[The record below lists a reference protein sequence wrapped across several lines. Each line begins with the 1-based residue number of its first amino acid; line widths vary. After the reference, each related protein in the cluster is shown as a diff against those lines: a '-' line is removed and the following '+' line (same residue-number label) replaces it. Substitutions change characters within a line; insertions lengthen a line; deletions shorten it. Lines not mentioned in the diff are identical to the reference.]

1 MVNDFMVYLIG
12 KEASGVKSNLCVKS
26 YVHVF
31 YGRKSRLIQNS
42 WDFLNPVV
50 VRLESKGGI
59 VAMNTSVES
68 KKNYEI
74 KIDTRSSI
82 IFVYL
87 FLFFLVLTASL
98 YLTSYQGFNLLA
110 QASFQAADKPWLP
123 EGSTASP
130 LITNHFFGDFYLP
143 HTLANFHN
151 PYSPLT
157 PFMNILPLGLV
168 TFNFLGIFSVG
179 SAFIIYTAISLGATL
194 FGIWKILSTVK
205 AFNSFSRI
213 MTTLVLVFASMPVV
227 IAIDR
232 GAYVLLTVGLLSIII
247 SGLLIEGH
255 IRNSSWILAFLFAF
269 ALSSK
274 LYLVA
279 FLAVIFLIGNRKL
292 VYKTVLLFVSLNVIL
307 SFQFGGPAVVVKQ
320 MIYSYIYFDTSK
332 DPQLLLGSLG
342 FIGGISNL
350 LNSFSSF
357 TPNEEILVKISWI
370 PGVLFYIVTFLIF
383 KYALISDKEFLVF
396 GLSTVQYFV
405 PISYSYTGV
414 WASVSSAIAL
424 TLMVSDKSGKH
435 RKSSYLLLIGCLMQI
450 FPFQFIN
457 SYRIIIPVL
466 WFLIFV
472 FFVLTRVFELKTPR
486 NASELNSSRLSRD
499 I

>member
-1 MVNDFMVYLIG
+1 
-12 KEASGVKSNLCVKS
+12 
-26 YVHVF
+26 
-31 YGRKSRLIQNS
+31 
-42 WDFLNPVV
+42 
-50 VRLESKGGI
+50 
-59 VAMNTSVES
+59 MNTSVES

-74 KIDTRSSI
+74 KIDTQTSI
-82 IFVYL
+82 IYVYL
-87 FLFFLVLTASL
+87 FLFFLVLTVSL
-98 YLTSYQGFNLLA
+98 FLTSYHGFNLLA

-130 LITNHFFGDFYLP
+130 LTANHFFGDFYLP
-143 HTLANFHN
+143 YTLANFHN

-157 PFMNILPLGLV
+157 PFMNILPLGLI
-168 TFNFLGIFSVG
+168 TFKFLGLFSVG
-179 SAFIIYTAISLGATL
+179 SAFIIYITISLGTIL
-194 FGIWKILSTVK
+194 FGIWKILSIVK
-205 AFNSFSRI
+205 VFKRFSGI
-213 MTTLVLVFASMPVV
+213 MTTLVLVFASMPVM

-232 GAYVLLTVGLLSIII
+232 GASVLFTVGLLSIII

-279 FLAVIFLIGNRKL
+279 FLAVVFLIGNRRL

-350 LNSFSSF
+350 FNSFSSF
-357 TPNEEILVKISWI
+357 TSNEEILVRISWI
-370 PGVLFYIVTFLIF
+370 PGVLFYIVTFLIY
-383 KYALISDKEFLVF
+383 KYGLISEKEFLVF

-405 PISYSYTGV
+405 PISFSYTGV

-424 TLMVSDKSGKH
+424 TLTVRDKSERH

-450 FPFQFIN
+450 FPLQFIN
-457 SYRIIIPVL
+457 SYRIMIPAL
-466 WFLIFV
+466 WFIFFV
-472 FFVLTRVFELKTPR
+472 FFVITRVFELKTLR
-486 NASELNSSRLSRD
+486 NASDLNSRRLSRN